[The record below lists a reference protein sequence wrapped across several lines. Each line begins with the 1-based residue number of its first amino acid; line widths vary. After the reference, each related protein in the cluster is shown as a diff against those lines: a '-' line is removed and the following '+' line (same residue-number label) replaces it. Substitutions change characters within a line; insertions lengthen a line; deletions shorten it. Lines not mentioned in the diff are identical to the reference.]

1 MGSNNNKPYRDLSD
15 VIVKSLE
22 IIPKSETLLID
33 NLTWLLS
40 SYHYTENRFVH
51 LRWKEFTRLL
61 NLYLPKNPETEWQE
75 RLQHYVNNK

>member
-1 MGSNNNKPYRDLSD
+1 MSSNNNKPYRDLSD
-15 VIVKSLE
+15 VIVKCLE

-51 LRWKEFTRLL
+51 LRWREFTRLL
-61 NLYLPKNPETEWQE
+61 NLYLPAKLFHSEPFTSNLFP
-75 RLQHYVNNK
+75 

>member
-75 RLQHYVNNK
+75 RLQDYVNNK

>member
-1 MGSNNNKPYRDLSD
+1 MSSNNNKTYRDLSD

-51 LRWKEFTRLL
+51 LRWKEFTKLL
-61 NLYLPKNPETEWQE
+61 NLYLPANPETEWQE

>member
-1 MGSNNNKPYRDLSD
+1 MSSNNNKPYRDLSD

-75 RLQHYVNNK
+75 RLQDYVNNK

>member
-1 MGSNNNKPYRDLSD
+1 MSSNNNKTYRDLSD

-51 LRWKEFTRLL
+51 LRWKEFTKLL
-61 NLYLPKNPETEWQE
+61 NFYLPTNPQTEWQE

>member
-1 MGSNNNKPYRDLSD
+1 MSSNNNKPYRDLSD

>member
-1 MGSNNNKPYRDLSD
+1 MSSNNNKPYRDLSD
-15 VIVKSLE
+15 VIVKCLE

-75 RLQHYVNNK
+75 RLQDYVNNK

>member
-1 MGSNNNKPYRDLSD
+1 MSLNNNKTYRDLSD

-40 SYHYTENRFVH
+40 SYHVP
-51 LRWKEFTRLL
+51 
-61 NLYLPKNPETEWQE
+61 YLCLIKMFLIFLCIIIFYGTN
-75 RLQHYVNNK
+75 

>member
-1 MGSNNNKPYRDLSD
+1 MSSNNNKTYSDLSD

-51 LRWKEFTRLL
+51 LRLKEFTKLL
-61 NLYLPKNPETEWQE
+61 NFYLPTNPQTEWQE
-75 RLQHYVNNK
+75 RLQDYVNNK

>member
-15 VIVKSLE
+15 VIVKCLE